1 MDSDFFTVLFVV
13 LAPLFIGLLA
23 LVINVSK
30 KDDSQDEEIL
40 FFDDELEDTDA
51 EKVENIVEEGVSST
65 DFKVAKVSNKEPFK
79 GKQEIK
85 TEPEPQSDN
94 QESAQELQKKLKG
107 NLKEYVVFGEI
118 LKPKHKEY

>member
-1 MDSDFFTVLFVV
+1 MDSDFFTVLFAV

-40 FFDDELEDTDA
+40 FFDEELEDTDA

-65 DFKVAKVSNKEPFK
+65 DFKVAKVCNKEPIRV
-79 GKQEIK
+79 KQEVK
-85 TEPEPQSDN
+85 TEAESKSDN

>member
-30 KDDSQDEEIL
+30 KNDSQDEEIL
-40 FFDDELEDTDA
+40 FFDDELEDTD
-51 EKVENIVEEGVSST
+51 EGVSST